1 MRYYFELSKLLY
13 IKQGIFLSLKD
24 NINMVKEELN
34 SEEKFFEKAVM
45 TEKFIKKYK
54 NIMIGS
60 VVAVVVVV
68 AANIVYNANESS
80 KIAAANEALST
91 LQKDPGNSAAL
102 NELKMLSPNLHDVW
116 VFSQAV
122 ANRDIEAMESL
133 KKSKALIVGDMVAYE
148 LSADASSLED
158 YASKQDAIFRD
169 LALVQAAVML
179 LNENKIQEAR
189 DKLSKV
195 PKESSLAKVT
205 EALMHYGIK

>member
-1 MRYYFELSKLLY
+1 M
-13 IKQGIFLSLKD
+13 SLKD
-24 NINMVKEELN
+24 NISMVKEELN

-60 VVAVVVVV
+60 VVAVVVLVV
-68 AANIVYNANESS
+68 ANIAYNANESS
-80 KIAAANEALST
+80 KVAAANAALST
-91 LQKDPGNSAAL
+91 LQKDAGNSAAL
-102 NELKMLSPNLHDVW
+102 SELKTLSPNLHDVW

-122 ANRDIEAMESL
+122 ASRDLEAMKSL
-133 KKSKALIVGDMVAYE
+133 KNSKALIVGDLVAYE
-148 LSADASSLED
+148 LSNNAASLED

-179 LNENKIQEAR
+179 FNENKIEEAKN
-189 DKLSKV
+189 KLSKV
-195 PKESSLAKVT
+195 SKESSLAKVV